1 MKRAYL
7 LIYSD
12 KLGAREEIRDF
23 LDEQPEILHW
33 RYDLPFTFYLISELS
48 AEGLYEI
55 VQGFNRKRGRFLISE
70 VGENTQ
76 GWLPEKTWMLLNAE
90 YARRRRP
97 AISTG

>member
-1 MKRAYL
+1 MSRAYL

-12 KLGAREEIRDF
+12 KLGTREEIRDF
-23 LDEQPEILHW
+23 LDEQSEILHW

-55 VQGFNRKRGRFLISE
+55 VQGFNRKRARFLISE

-76 GWLPEKTWMLLNAE
+76 GWMPEKTWELLNAE